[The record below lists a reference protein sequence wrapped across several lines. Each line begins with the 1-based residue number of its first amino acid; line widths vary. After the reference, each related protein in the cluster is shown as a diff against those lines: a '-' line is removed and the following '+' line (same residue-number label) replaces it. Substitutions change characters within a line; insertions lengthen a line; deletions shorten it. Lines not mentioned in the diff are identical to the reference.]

1 MENLVAQKK
10 DDVKQ
15 VNKADSTINILST
28 LGAIGGLYY
37 AYSKGKGFWGYVGF
51 FVLGGIAGSLVG
63 NVVVKFKKPK
73 LNKDKPTNIAI
84 TPNDSPVY
92 VPVKNETDP
101 MPTGN
106 QFFLEREQKRFNSLT
121 KKEKID
127 EIIKL
132 QISQNPNTDADDTK
146 NSRLF
151 LNTLTE
157 EELNIWLPLTKALND
172 SEIKNES
179 DKDKAFMLIEKKYK
193 ITKKQAEEQGKKL
206 GDFMFSALKSAFD
219 VVENKSK
226 FSNFES
232 SLDLDLDY

>member
-92 VPVKNETDP
+92 NPVKNENQKNP
-101 MPTGN
+101 FQTGN
-106 QFFLEREQKRFNSLT
+106 QLEKEQKRFNSLT

-151 LNTLTE
+151 FDTLTQ
-157 EELNIWLPLTKALND
+157 EELNIWLPLTKAMND

-179 DKDKAFMLIEKKYK
+179 NKDKAFMLIEKKYK
-193 ITKKQAEEQGKKL
+193 ITKKQAEEQGNKL
-206 GDFMFSALKSAFD
+206 NDFIFGALKSAFD

>member
-151 LNTLTE
+151 LDTLTE
-157 EELNIWLPLTKALND
+157 AELNIWLPLTKAMND

-179 DKDKAFMLIEKKYK
+179 NKDKAFERIEKKYK

-206 GDFMFSALKSAFD
+206 GDFMFGALKSAFD

>member
-1 MENLVAQKK
+1 MENTNKIAPQKQDK
-10 DDVKQ
+10 
-15 VNKADSTINILST
+15 KADNKGEGTITMLSTI
-28 LGAIGGLYY
+28 GAIGGLYY

-51 FVLGGIAGSLVG
+51 LVLGGIAGSLVG

-92 VPVKNETDP
+92 IPVKNEP
-101 MPTGN
+101 LVTGN
-106 QFFLEREQKRFNSLT
+106 DLDKEQKRFNSLT
-121 KKEKID
+121 KKVKID
-127 EIIKL
+127 EIIRL
-132 QISQNPNTDADDTK
+132 QISINPNTDADDRK

-151 LNTLTE
+151 LETLTD
-157 EELNIWLPLTKALND
+157 EELNIWLPLTKAMND

-206 GDFMFSALKSAFD
+206 GDFMFSALKPVLD

-232 SLDLDLDY
+232 SLDLDLNY